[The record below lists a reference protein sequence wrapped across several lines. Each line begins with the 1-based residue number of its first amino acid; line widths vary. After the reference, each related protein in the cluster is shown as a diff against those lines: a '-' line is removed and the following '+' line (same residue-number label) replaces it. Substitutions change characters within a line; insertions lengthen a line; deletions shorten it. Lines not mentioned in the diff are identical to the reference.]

1 MLNKMECQY
10 ISIQIKKKNPLLV
23 YVFVWCF
30 DSCSK
35 MKIYK
40 SGLDRLASM
49 IKFQLCC
56 KPSLNFLESF
66 IQTVTNLLWFLQAR

>member
-10 ISIQIKKKNPLLV
+10 ISIQIPKKN
-23 YVFVWCF
+23 VFVGFF
-30 DSCSK
+30 DSYSK

-40 SGLDRLASM
+40 SGLDRHASM

-56 KPSLNFLESF
+56 KPSLNFWRASF
-66 IQTVTNLLWFLQAR
+66 NQ